1 MNRFKASKFRHT
13 EARLPR
19 REAWIGGIRA
29 GSVTSCGNHVKASC
43 RWIAFNAEAAG
54 VLGIVPLECEDG
66 GKRTVSQLCC
76 HSDVVTDFD
85 FSPFDQLLLATGSA
99 DEMVKVWR
107 LPESGQDMPGSAG
120 LTLGPGKGSVDMLQF
135 HPTADGVLASGA
147 GKQVTV
153 WDVGQQQPLTAL
165 DSHGDQLQ
173 SLAWKRDGRL
183 LGTSC
188 KDKKLRIFDPRASP
202 SASQSVPGHEN
213 NKDSRLLWM
222 GSSDCL
228 ISIGF
233 SQMREREV
241 KLWDMR
247 QFSGAML
254 TVALDTSPGAA
265 IPLYDADTGLLVLAG
280 KGENLLYCF
289 EVAPTQPAL
298 TQVTQC
304 RTEGSTRGLAA
315 VPRLA
320 LDVMACE
327 VLRILQLTDTAL
339 VPISYLVPRKSIQ
352 DFHEDLFPDCAGTL
366 PATSAQAWWAGDSQQ
381 VGRVSL
387 HPARRSTETFSSPI
401 IACTQLQAANAS
413 SADADTDRSE
423 CSGYSSPSSLA
434 SPGSAATSLSAST
447 GPSSGFASSPSQKSL
462 QSILGPSSRFRHVQ
476 GRVLHR
482 DTHLTNL
489 RGLSLTTPGECD
501 GFCAN
506 HQRVA
511 LPLLSAGGQIAVL
524 ELSKPGRLPD
534 TAVPTIQNGVAVAD
548 LSWDP
553 FNPRRLAVAGE
564 DAKIRLWR
572 IPEGGL
578 QETLQEPETVLR
590 GHTEKIYSIR
600 FHPVASD
607 LLVSS
612 SYDMTVRIWE
622 LSTGQEA
629 LCLQGHTDQIFSLA
643 WSPDGKKLATV
654 SKDSRIRLY
663 EPRRSPQ
670 PQQEGP
676 GPEGGRGARLVWVCG
691 GDYLLVS
698 GFDSRSERRI
708 LLYRAGALPEGPLSV
723 LGLDVAP
730 STLLPFYD
738 EDTSVVFLTGKGDTR
753 VFLYEVTPEPP
764 YFLECN
770 SFTSNEPHKGFV
782 FLPKTACE
790 VREVEFARALR
801 LGQSTLE
808 PVAFHVPRV
817 KKEYFQDDI
826 YPPTR
831 VWWEPAL
838 SSSTWLAGEDRQ
850 QRCASLR
857 PANMTPVSEA
867 PKEAPARKFV
877 PASVYLEEKSDEQ
890 KKEELLSAMVARL
903 GNRDDPLPQ
912 DSFEGVDEDEWR
924 SGRGDRAK
932 GPPGDGARGGCDSRV
947 SPQAKY
953 LAQII
958 LVGAQVV
965 GRAFMRALRQEFAA
979 SRAAADARGRS
990 ERPQSAAAS
999 RIIGI
1004 SLQEAQQILNVSNLN
1019 PEEIQKNYDH
1029 LFKVNDK
1036 SVGGSFYLQSK
1047 VVRAK
1052 ERLDEE
1058 LRIQAKDEKEKG
1070 WKAET

>member
-29 GSVTSCGNHVKASC
+29 GSIPSCGNHVKSSC
-43 RWIAFNAEAAG
+43 CWIAFNAEAAG

-107 LPESGQDMPGSAG
+107 LPESGQDMPSGAG
-120 LTLGPGKGSVDMLQF
+120 LTLGPGGAPVDVLQF

-147 GKQVTV
+147 GKGVTV

-173 SLAWKRDGRL
+173 SLTWKRDGHL

-202 SASQSVPGHEN
+202 AASQSVLGHEN

-241 KLWDMR
+241 KLWDTR
-247 QFSGAML
+247 RFSGAML
-254 TVALDTSPGAA
+254 TVALDTSPGVT

-289 EVAPTQPAL
+289 EVTPTQPAL

-315 VPRLA
+315 VPRRA

-327 VLRILQLTDTAL
+327 VLRVLQLTDTAL
-339 VPISYLVPRKSIQ
+339 VPVSYVVPRKSVQ
-352 DFHEDLFPDCAGTL
+352 DFHEDLFPDCTGNL
-366 PATSAQAWWAGDSQQ
+366 PATNAQAWWAGNNQQ
-381 VGRVSL
+381 VARVSL
-387 HPARRSTETFSSPI
+387 HPARRSTETFTSPV
-401 IACTQLQAANAS
+401 IAFTHHTNAGHTDTNTDIGHTDIDIGHT
-413 SADADTDRSE
+413 DADRSE
-423 CSGYSSPSSLA
+423 ASGYSSPSSLA

-462 QSILGPSSRFRHVQ
+462 QSILGPSSRFRHAQ

-482 DTHLTNL
+482 DSHLTNL

-511 LPLLSAGGQIAVL
+511 LPLLTAGGQIAVL

-534 TAVPTIQNGVAVAD
+534 TAVPTIQNSVAVAD

-553 FNPRRLAVAGE
+553 FDPRRLAVAGE

-578 QETLQEPETVLR
+578 QETLQEPEAILQ

-612 SYDMTVRIWE
+612 SYDMTVRIWD
-622 LSTGQEA
+622 LSAEQEV
-629 LCLQGHTDQIFSLA
+629 LCLQGHTDQIFSMA

-654 SKDSRIRLY
+654 SKDGRIRLY
-663 EPRRSPQ
+663 EPRCSPR

-708 LLYRAGALPEGPLSV
+708 LLYRAQALPEGPLSV

-782 FLPKTACE
+782 FLPKTTCE

-817 KKEYFQDDI
+817 KKEYFQDDLF
-826 YPPTR
+826 PPTR

-838 SSSTWLAGEDRQ
+838 GAGAWLAGQDGQ
-850 QRCASLR
+850 QRRASLC
-857 PANMTPVSEA
+857 PAGMVPVSEA

-912 DSFEGVDEDEWR
+912 DSFEGVDEDEW
-924 SGRGDRAK
+924 
-932 GPPGDGARGGCDSRV
+932 
-947 SPQAKY
+947 AKY

-1004 SLQEAQQILNVSNLN
+1004 SLQEAQQILNVSSLN

-1058 LRIQAKDEKEKG
+1058 LRIQAKGDKEKER
-1070 WKAET
+1070 KAET

>member
-1 MNRFKASKFRHT
+1 MSRFKASKFRHT
-13 EARLPR
+13 EARPPR

-29 GSVTSCGNHVKASC
+29 GSVTSYGNNVKASC
-43 RWIAFNAEAAG
+43 CWIAFNAEASG

-99 DEMVKVWR
+99 DETVKVWR
-107 LPESGQDMPGSAG
+107 LPQSSQDIPSGAG
-120 LTLGPGKGSVDMLQF
+120 LTLGPGGGPVDMLQF
-135 HPTADGVLASGA
+135 HPTADGILASGT
-147 GKQVTV
+147 GKRVTI
-153 WDVGQQQPLTAL
+153 WDMEQQQPLTVL
-165 DSHGDQLQ
+165 DSHRDQLQ
-173 SLAWKRDGRL
+173 SLAWKRDGSL
-183 LGTSC
+183 LGTSS
-188 KDKKLRIFDPRASP
+188 KDKKLRIFDPRVSP
-202 SASQSVPGHEN
+202 AASQSVLGHEN
-213 NKDSRLLWM
+213 NKDSRLLWI

-247 QFSGAML
+247 RFSGAML
-254 TVALDTSPGAA
+254 TMALDTSPGAA
-265 IPLYDADTGLLVLAG
+265 IPLYDADTGLLVMAG

-304 RTEGSTRGLAA
+304 RTEGSTRGLAT

-327 VLRILQLTDTAL
+327 VLRVLQLTDTAL
-339 VPISYLVPRKSIQ
+339 VPVSYVVPRKSVQ
-352 DFHEDLFPDCAGTL
+352 DFHEDLFPDCTGTL
-366 PATSAQAWWAGDSQQ
+366 PATGAQAWWAGDSQQ

-387 HPARRSTETFSSPI
+387 HPARRPTETFTSPI
-401 IACTQLQAANAS
+401 IACTWLQAANTS
-413 SADADTDRSE
+413 PTIDTGPTNTDTDTN
-423 CSGYSSPSSLA
+423 A
-434 SPGSAATSLSAST
+434 D
-447 GPSSGFASSPSQKSL
+447 
-462 QSILGPSSRFRHVQ
+462 QS
-476 GRVLHR
+476 
-482 DTHLTNL
+482 
-489 RGLSLTTPGECD
+489 
-501 GFCAN
+501 
-506 HQRVA
+506 
-511 LPLLSAGGQIAVL
+511 
-524 ELSKPGRLPD
+524 LSKPGRLPD
-534 TAVPTIQNGVAVAD
+534 AAIPTIQNSVAVTD
-548 LSWDP
+548 LTWDP
-553 FNPRRLAVAGE
+553 FDPQRLAVAGE

-572 IPEGGL
+572 IPQGGL
-578 QETLQEPETVLR
+578 QETLQEPEAVLQ

-600 FHPVASD
+600 FHPMASD

-622 LSTGQEA
+622 LSTGREA

-654 SKDSRIRLY
+654 SKDGRLRLY
-663 EPRRSPQ
+663 EPRRSPL

-676 GPEGGRGARLVWVCG
+676 GPEGARGARLVWVCG

-708 LLYRAGALPEGPLSV
+708 LLYQAQALPKGPLSV

-770 SFTSNEPHKGFV
+770 SFTSSEPHKGFI
-782 FLPKTACE
+782 FLPKTVCE

-817 KKEYFQDDI
+817 KKDYFQDDI

-838 SSSTWLAGEDRQ
+838 SASAWLSGEDGQ
-850 QRCASLR
+850 QRRASLQ
-857 PANMTPVSEA
+857 PTDMTPVSQA

-877 PASVYLEEKSDEQ
+877 PAAVYLEKSDEQ

-903 GNRDDPLPQ
+903 GNREDPLPQ
-912 DSFEGVDEDEWR
+912 DSFEGVDEDEW
-924 SGRGDRAK
+924 D
-932 GPPGDGARGGCDSRV
+932 
-947 SPQAKY
+947 
-953 LAQII
+953 
-958 LVGAQVV
+958 
-965 GRAFMRALRQEFAA
+965 
-979 SRAAADARGRS
+979 
-990 ERPQSAAAS
+990 
-999 RIIGI
+999 
-1004 SLQEAQQILNVSNLN
+1004 
-1019 PEEIQKNYDH
+1019 
-1029 LFKVNDK
+1029 
-1036 SVGGSFYLQSK
+1036 
-1047 VVRAK
+1047 
-1052 ERLDEE
+1052 
-1058 LRIQAKDEKEKG
+1058 
-1070 WKAET
+1070 